1 MLINFAEEQINSG
14 GNERPESQES
24 KESSEA
30 EEGKQVSMNKRKNT
44 KYDKL
49 FYGELASI
57 PGFKQSG
64 S

>member
-14 GNERPESQES
+14 GNERPESQ
-24 KESSEA
+24 ESSEA